1 VQKTIRASEMS
12 ALPEP
17 VVYVVSWTDTE
28 LAQILYDKQGTLD
41 VQSLMVEQRQTADGT
56 LPTAVWTSFF
66 QLHLLSESE
75 NAAVKFRYGSNPHGS
90 FHQYAGYTFHQNGTD
105 YEVGF
110 SLDEMRQFP
119 RAVSGIMIGAV
130 IGSSLFILI
139 IFPLFFSANLIRPLN
154 RLLAGVRQAD
164 DGDLNIA
171 IPVIH
176 EDEVGFLTAA
186 FNKMAASLQ
195 DELSQ
200 RQRAQT
206 ELRQLADSLEQQVA
220 SRTYELSALYDVTK
234 AASQAQDLP
243 ALLAQS
249 LASAIRTLVSDAGF
263 IALTDGLEAFPTSDY
278 QLAVHQGIP
287 PDWLPH
293 IQTMI
298 TDGRFL
304 TTIVQQ
310 GEPLLIANSSADP
323 RAPRFMQTIPTT
335 LLIAPL
341 PAGGQTLG
349 LLTVFRELGQSY
361 DLDEIAL
368 LISIAGQV
376 GGAVQTDRL
385 RQRAIVLEER
395 QRLSR
400 DLHDSVTQSL
410 YGLATLTEV
419 GKMHAADGNL
429 ESTLAL
435 FAKIGKTL
443 RQAIREMRLFIHQ
456 LRPPILE
463 EEGLVNALD
472 LRLAAVEGRSDVQ
485 VRLQADPDLRLPQ
498 SLETA
503 LYQIAQEALNNI
515 LRHAQ
520 AEAITVTLRGQ
531 NGRCTLKI
539 EDDGCGFDPDM
550 VDNGRLGL
558 NNMRARAK
566 EIGADFE
573 IITAPNV
580 GTSIKVTMNYEE
592 KERNNN

>member
-1 VQKTIRASEMS
+1 
-12 ALPEP
+12 
-17 VVYVVSWTDTE
+17 
-28 LAQILYDKQGTLD
+28 
-41 VQSLMVEQRQTADGT
+41 
-56 LPTAVWTSFF
+56 
-66 QLHLLSESE
+66 
-75 NAAVKFRYGSNPHGS
+75 
-90 FHQYAGYTFHQNGTD
+90 
-105 YEVGF
+105 
-110 SLDEMRQFP
+110 
-119 RAVSGIMIGAV
+119 
-130 IGSSLFILI
+130 
-139 IFPLFFSANLIRPLN
+139 
-154 RLLAGVRQAD
+154 
-164 DGDLNIA
+164 
-171 IPVIH
+171 
-176 EDEVGFLTAA
+176 
-186 FNKMAASLQ
+186 
-195 DELSQ
+195 
-200 RQRAQT
+200 
-206 ELRQLADSLEQQVA
+206 
-220 SRTYELSALYDVTK
+220 
-234 AASQAQDLP
+234 
-243 ALLAQS
+243 
-249 LASAIRTLVSDAGF
+249 
-263 IALTDGLEAFPTSDY
+263 
-278 QLAVHQGIP
+278 
-287 PDWLPH
+287 
-293 IQTMI
+293 
-298 TDGRFL
+298 
-304 TTIVQQ
+304 
-310 GEPLLIANSSADP
+310 
-323 RAPRFMQTIPTT
+323 
-335 LLIAPL
+335 
-341 PAGGQTLG
+341 LG

-531 NGRCTLKI
+531 NDRCTLKI